1 MVEENVARLLLEAAS
16 RDLRACEALAAVA
29 DVHDSMVGFHAQ
41 QTIEKSLK
49 AVLAR
54 TGVAVR
60 RTHDIATLLDTMTD
74 VSLPLPPHAERL
86 DRLQPYAVDAR
97 YGLVQPGP
105 LDRDETTRMVADVW
119 RWAAG
124 QLGRQHG
131 EPA

>member
-1 MVEENVARLLLEAAS
+1 MVERNVAQILLEAAS
-16 RDLRACEALAAVA
+16 RDLRACQALAVIA

-49 AVLAR
+49 AVLAQS
-54 TGVAVR
+54 GIAVR
-60 RTHDIATLLDTMTD
+60 RTHDIAALLDTLTD
-74 VSLPLPPHAERL
+74 ASLPPPPHAERL
-86 DRLQPYAVDAR
+86 DHLQPYAVDAR